1 MPEAAGYTLV
11 VRARGSPNNPRPWGE
26 EIFRDGEP
34 FPARLREEGFS
45 TEQTARAAGN
55 FALGYFLKWL
65 AEEERKP

>member
-1 MPEAAGYTLV
+1 MTGAT
-11 VRARGSPNNPRPWGE
+11 RPWGE

-45 TEQTARAAGN
+45 TEQTARAAGS